1 MEIEQVQAQFISI
14 LKKHYLPLGLG
25 FLGLIFFV
33 YGLIALLGSSQLASK
48 EIVFEAGS
56 DAQAETGKKSLVIDV
71 EGAVVNPGVYKLSGD
86 ARIQEALIA
95 AGGLASHADRTWV
108 AKSINLAHRL
118 TDGAKIYIPAAG
130 ENIPASSTVLGDESI
145 DSVSGLI
152 NINSASE
159 KELDTLSGIGPV
171 TAQKIISGRPYASVE
186 DLLGKKIVGSKVF
199 SQIKDKISVY

>member
-1 MEIEQVQAQFISI
+1 MEIEQIQAQFISL

-33 YGLIALLGSSQLASK
+33 YGLISLLGSQQSGSK
-48 EIVFEAGS
+48 EIIFEVGS
-56 DAQAETGKKSLVIDV
+56 DEQTEAGKKSLFVDV
-71 EGAVVNPGVYKLSGD
+71 EGAVVRPGVYKLSGD

-108 AKSINLAHRL
+108 AKSLNLAYRL
-118 TDGAKIYIPAAG
+118 TDGAKIYIPATG
-130 ENIPASSTVLGDESI
+130 ENIPASNTVLGAESI
-145 DSVSGLI
+145 GSVNGLI
-152 NINSASE
+152 DINSASE

-186 DLLGKKIVGSKVF
+186 DLLSKKIVGSKVF